1 MGHDE
6 KIGRILAQLEKLA
19 QTAIRQQ
26 EEISA
31 LRGEMAELVSQSL
44 RQGLPDSVFED
55 VAPENGS
62 VPHPVTEDSI
72 PEKAENPAPEPLVL
86 MQMAAAST
94 PPKNSAS
101 EAAARPQQKPPQNWE
116 AFVGGNLI
124 NKIGIFI
131 LVAGLGIFV
140 KYAIDNNMIGSVG
153 RVALGYAAGLALLAV
168 AYRLKAKY
176 LSFSAVLLSGGVA
189 TLYFTTYFAYDFY
202 ALLPHAL
209 AFALM
214 AGITAFTVYAATAY
228 NQQVIGVMG
237 LVGAYAVPMLLS
249 QNSGKVA
256 VLFTFIGIINI
267 GVATLAYRK
276 KWLWMN
282 VTAFLMTWGVFLVW
296 YVLSFQPDE
305 HFAIAMGF
313 GAAFFITF
321 YAIFVFYQLP
331 YDTVVR
337 FNTVFL
343 LLNTFF
349 YFSVGYSAMTQAGY
363 GGKTALFSLA
373 IAAVHAVVAWL
384 VWRRKL
390 SEPVFYLA
398 VALALTFVTMAVEL
412 HFGGLTVTLLWAVEA
427 AALCWVGSRTKAGF
441 YVYAALVL
449 VALSTLS
456 LIGVWQAAYADN
468 NAVKIFANRYF
479 LSGLG
484 VLVTQLAIAWMV
496 RKNTDVLAE
505 PFRSWLMHGLL
516 VLVLVLFYANV
527 SLEISHH
534 FDAQMFV
541 QKDYLRTMVLEHQKQ
556 VWLLVFSSL
565 FVAALAGLAVRYLK
579 SQVWWAAVVGLGSI
593 VVAWWFFV
601 QLLDIEPLRDAYLA
615 GNPPVSGGW
624 MFMRYAVYG
633 CVAACLFLMRK
644 IAHNPLMDNKSLR
657 NYLSVLI
664 HFFVLG
670 VLSFE
675 LRNLIM
681 FASRQPEEASRV
693 FLRAGLG
700 VLWGSYAL
708 ALVVAGIR
716 LKQRLLRLLGIFLFA
731 ITLTKLF
738 LIDIG
743 QLSTLGKIIAFVA
756 LGILLL
762 VISFL
767 YQRFKDVIL
776 AEDGQGRG

>member
-6 KIGRILAQLEKLA
+6 KIGRILAQLEKLGE
-19 QTAIRQQ
+19 TAIRQQ
-26 EEISA
+26 QEIAA

-44 RQGLPDSVFED
+44 SRGLPDPVFGD

-62 VPHPVTEDSI
+62 VPPAIPENSI
-72 PEKAENPAPEPLVL
+72 PENNQTSAPEPPVL
-86 MQMAAAST
+86 MRMAAANT
-94 PPKNSAS
+94 LPKNSAS
-101 EAAARPQQKPPQNWE
+101 AARPQPKPLQNWE

-140 KYAIDNNMIGSVG
+140 KYAIDNNMVGPVG

-237 LVGAYAVPMLLS
+237 LVGAYVVPMLLS
-249 QNSGKVA
+249 QNSGRVA
-256 VLFTFIGIINI
+256 VLFTFIGFINT
-267 GVATLAYRK
+267 GVAVLAYRK

-282 VTAFLMTWGVFLVW
+282 VTAFTVTWGVFLAW
-296 YVLSFQPDE
+296 YAFSFQPTE
-305 HFAIAMGF
+305 HFAIALGF

-321 YAIFVFYQLP
+321 CAIFVFYQLP

-337 FNTVFL
+337 FNTAFL
-343 LLNTFF
+343 LSNTIF
-349 YFSVGYSAMTQAGY
+349 YFSVGYSAMNQAGH
-363 GGKTALFSLA
+363 GGQTAWFSLA

-398 VALALTFVTMAVEL
+398 VALALTFVTMAVDL
-412 HFGGLTVTLLWAVEA
+412 HFGGLTVTLLWAVQA

-449 VALSTLS
+449 VALSTIS
-456 LIGVWQAAYADN
+456 LTDAWTSAYADN
-468 NAVKIFANRYF
+468 NPVDIFANRYF

-484 VLVTQLAIAWMV
+484 VLATQLAIAWMV
-496 RKNTDVLAE
+496 KKDASLLAK

-516 VLVLVLFYANV
+516 GLVLVLLYANM
-527 SLEISHH
+527 SLEISHY
-534 FDAQMFV
+534 FNAQMLA
-541 QKDYLRTMVLEHQKQ
+541 QKNYLRTTVLEHQKQ

-565 FVAALAGLAVRYLK
+565 FVAVLAGIAIRYLK
-579 SQVWWAAVVGLGSI
+579 SRGWLATVVALGSLL
-593 VVAWWFFV
+593 VAWWFFI
-601 QLLDIEPLRDAYLA
+601 QLWDVEPLRDAYLA
-615 GNPPVSGGW
+615 GNPPVSKGW
-624 MFMRYAVYG
+624 IFMRYAVYG

-644 IAHNPLMDNKSLR
+644 ISHNPLMGNKSLR

-681 FASRQPEEASRV
+681 FASRQPAEASRA
-693 FLRAGLG
+693 FLRAGLS

-731 ITLTKLF
+731 ITLVKLF

-776 AEDGQGRG
+776 AEDKTQKQTL